1 MTIGLKRGTVQL
13 VSYNPRWH
21 DEFEAEA
28 QRLRKIIGKQAKDI
42 QHIGSTA
49 IPGIHAKPLIDICVA
64 IDSLEQVNELIP
76 KLVDAGYEYM
86 PERITPERAFFP
98 KGPREQRTHHLSFV
112 LAGSKEWHDVISF
125 RDYMRSHPEAA
136 KEYDALKAKLATQFA
151 DDRYAYTAAKESF
164 IDSILTLAS

>member
-86 PERITPERAFFP
+86 PERITP
-98 KGPREQRTHHLSFV
+98 
-112 LAGSKEWHDVISF
+112 
-125 RDYMRSHPEAA
+125 
-136 KEYDALKAKLATQFA
+136 
-151 DDRYAYTAAKESF
+151 
-164 IDSILTLAS
+164 